1 MATAASSGCPGR
13 TSAPSLTRVAALL
26 AMVAVAAAYNCAS
39 SADCE
44 LLGDCVD
51 GGCKCRPGFTGPSC
65 GAVNLAPVNVTAHG
79 AVWPQAGDLEA
90 NTTFSWGF
98 TVVYSPADK
107 LYHAAVN
114 VGCCGLPTAADPP
127 STCSVT
133 VGGTFLAHV
142 QSPWPDRGFE
152 VAGIFFGPTAFVS
165 PPRHPLP
172 RLGVPRDTAS
182 LFSQNL
188 APHPR
193 RPFRPNH
200 RPIRNPEPA
209 PDPDSEWDVHPVL
222 SRERHGHV
230 RARYDS
236 VSDHV
241 ASYVMSCDLCSACTA
256 RVSVFSSSFFPP
268 RCTVAELI
276 GAFRSLCARIAS
288 SGTQPASVTAAPGP
302 ARPRS

>member
-65 GAVNLAPVNVTAHG
+65 GAVNLAPVNATAHG

-152 VAGIFFGPTAFVS
+152 VAGVFFGPTAFV
-165 PPRHPLP
+165 RLP
-172 RLGVPRDTAS
+172 RLRPPRPSPPPTPLATPS
-182 LFSQNL
+182 LFSWATPSSRTRSPS
-188 APHPR
+188 APAHPVTTPYGCHHR
-193 RPFRPNH
+193 RWFNKPRTSRH
-200 RPIRNPEPA
+200 RPPSSPPPSTTLFA
-209 PDPDSEWDVHPVL
+209 PS
-222 SRERHGHV
+222 
-230 RARYDS
+230 S
-236 VSDHV
+236 V
-241 ASYVMSCDLCSACTA
+241 
-256 RVSVFSSSFFPP
+256 P
-268 RCTVAELI
+268 RT
-276 GAFRSLCARIAS
+276 R
-288 SGTQPASVTAAPGP
+288 T
-302 ARPRS
+302 